1 MSRYPAV
8 LTILAAL
15 GGAALSADG
24 QPANPAAAQPPA
36 QPAAS
41 PPAAT
46 PAGPTGNSSRPES
59 AEVAAELAIGM
70 PKYDPPKPP
79 PPPAPDEQQADL
91 RELDKPKNGIV
102 RLPAYMVHEPR
113 PTVFREWDLYSKEGL
128 ARLALQRYLG
138 LGIMP
143 YAGMNKQIATEL
155 YEADERLQNM
165 ADLDA
170 TAEAMARGGDKSE
183 SEYIKRI
190 SQDTYMRG
198 IDWGG
203 TVPSNDD
210 AIAPR

>member
-15 GGAALSADG
+15 GGAALSATG
-24 QPANPAAAQPPA
+24 QPANPAAARPPTG
-36 QPAAS
+36 AS
-41 PPAAT
+41 A
-46 PAGPTGNSSRPES
+46 PAGPAADSSSRPES

-79 PPPAPDEQQADL
+79 PPPTPEEQQADL
-91 RELDKPKNGIV
+91 RDLDKPKNGIV

-128 ARLALQRYLG
+128 ARLALQRYRGLG
-138 LGIMP
+138 LMP
-143 YAGMNKQIATEL
+143 FAGMNKLIATEL

-170 TAEAMARGGDKSE
+170 TAQAMARGGDKSE
-183 SEYIKRI
+183 SEYVKRI

-203 TVPSNDD
+203 TVPSNDA